1 MAVAVCYHA
10 RLQERNEFETSIV
23 QHFLPPFAIP
33 GGQERFSDEI
43 VQ

>member
-10 RLQERNEFETSIV
+10 RLQKRTGFEEYIV

-33 GGQERFSDEI
+33 GGQDRFSHEI